1 MNKKFLNAVLFGAL
15 IASSAGTFT
24 SCKDYDDDIK
34 SLQEQIDKSGSTVG
48 DLQTQLTTLKTAAE
62 AAQAAADAAKTAA
75 AEAKTAAEA
84 AKTVGD
90 QAAADA
96 ATAKALAEEA
106 KAAASQAKA
115 DAIAEAAKQ
124 VEALRVSLQSAIDQ
138 KVDLT
143 VYEAAVK
150 ALGAQIEGIETGLS
164 NLTNGAV
171 KENTEAIKTA
181 QDAIET
187 LITADKDLQTQLD
200 ALKLY
205 AEGVKEVADANA
217 EDIKAAQEAIEAAQ
231 DEIKKL
237 WDEINGEGG
246 LKALIGENKSAIE
259 VLQKSTAQDI
269 ANLEDKITDELDAI
283 KNDIKDVQSDIKTI
297 NTQIININADLA
309 SLHTLMT
316 CRLTSI
322 TFAPDYIV
330 DGVEAIKFNSLKY
343 AAMAASENAV
353 IPTAY
358 KFSTAALAT
367 ASYHFNPASFKL
379 ANADYSYIDRS
390 ATVINTRAAASQ
402 WVEISGT
409 PVANAATGTVDFKL
423 LRLNV
428 HSTQPAEDKVNMIA
442 LQAALKGDAVDQNET
457 NVVVT
462 SPYVSIYDDVLA
474 APDVRISDKAT
485 LISGADKAH
494 YATTFDAC
502 KSEAVRYTTP
512 YDKVFNLKE
521 LVATCFGNG
530 NHKEFPIED
539 YKLSYKFSV
548 ATSDYNVTSGSTTTN
563 QQKWIVC
570 NDAKAGLYQAE
581 GFNKEA
587 IGRTPILKVE
597 LVDEAG
603 NVVRRGFVKIEFGV
617 TKQDDLVVGDKAND
631 LVAKCAETAASYTIS
646 EQFIRENVYRVITNG
661 KETSMSHEEFWNL
674 YDATTA
680 VAAVKKNNLSHS
692 MSLPK
697 IVDGDTSTGT
707 ATKKIVW
714 SFTHTEL
721 GKIGAGGSQFVA
733 TVTVKNKLTSS
744 EYPASITF
752 KFTVNVKLP
761 ELTLAATENDLYW
774 TKEDGKYKYFNVNVN
789 VPSSITSP
797 AENCQFSRALPEAYS
812 AYAVTGLPGCESA
825 RYKVIK
831 TYSNGVATSTV
842 MNGVQIDGV
851 NITLDKSN
859 AAVKAAL
866 NSANGL
872 QAVVAHIYTLSN
884 GDEVTVNEFMV
895 NFIRPVNLN
904 MPSGISVTDAM
915 TGGDVADFQWNGLL
929 TDWRNEAIVKDS
941 WSWVDHT
948 RSYWKRVCAPE
959 FEYVEGHE
967 EMVTP
972 AQLDVEYGTIKFTTT
987 TTTTMYTGK
996 ATYRYYPL
1004 VGRSITK
1011 TYTIEEEMLTKAEIN
1026 TALEA
1031 KKVEGWPFGYISA
1044 ELDGE
1049 IEYTEVSKPAST
1061 TIEYDYVK
1069 SINYVPA
1076 VYKWVEG
1083 NWTMVPHKHTAMPAY
1098 EGTSYGQTSGCWEWT
1113 KKEWTRP
1120 EWNAGQYWFFYG
1132 PFSDVTVNVNEATTS
1147 LEYNG
1152 NKLPD
1157 GATLVQEGNTVK
1169 YVNVSSPVG
1178 YTYQIFIPATV
1189 NYGWGTTSSTLT
1201 ITVNPKN

>member
-84 AKTVGD
+84 AKTAGD

-269 ANLEDKITDELDAI
+269 ADLEDKITDELDAI

-428 HSTQPAEDKVNMIA
+428 HSTQPPEDKVNMIA
-442 LQAALKGDAVDQNET
+442 LQAVLKGDAVDQNET

-617 TKQDDLVVGDKAND
+617 TKQDDLVVGDKAYD
-631 LVAKCAETAASYTIS
+631 LVAKCAETADSYTIS

-680 VAAVKKNNLSHS
+680 VAAVKKNNLSHA

-761 ELTLAATENDLYW
+761 ELTLDATENDLYW
-774 TKEDGKYKYFNVNVN
+774 TKDGDEYKYFNINVN
-789 VPSSITSP
+789 VPNSVTSP
-797 AENCQFSRALPEAYS
+797 ARDCQFRRALTEAYS
-812 AYAVTGLPGCESA
+812 AYTVKGLPGCESA

-831 TYSNGVATSTV
+831 TYSNGSLTAPV
-842 MNGVQIDGV
+842 MSGVQIDG
-851 NITLDKSN
+851 NDIILDKSN
-859 AAVKAAL
+859 ATVKAAL

-872 QAVVAHIYTLSN
+872 QAVVAHIYTMSN

-895 NFIRPVNLN
+895 DFIRPVNLN
-904 MPSGISVTDAM
+904 MPSGIAVIDAK

-941 WSWVDHT
+941 WSWVENVH
-948 RSYWKRVCAPE
+948 SYWKRVCTPE
-959 FEYVEGHE
+959 YELVGGHYE
-967 EMVTP
+967 LVTE
-972 AQLDVEYGTIKFTTT
+972 AQLDVEYGTVKFVATTEVKMFKGT
-987 TTTTMYTGK
+987 
-996 ATYRYYPL
+996 ATYKYTRR
-1004 VGRSITK
+1004 GGGSQEK
-1011 TYTIEEEMLTKAEIN
+1011 TFSTEEMLSTAEVDASLQAQ
-1026 TALEA
+1026 ALA
-1031 KKVEGWPFGYISA
+1031 GAPHGYT
-1044 ELDGE
+1044 LDRQVGSTRYE
-1049 IEYTEVSKPAST
+1049 ESVKTESTPIEYT
-1061 TIEYDYVK
+1061 YVK
-1069 SINYVPA
+1069 NINYVPA
-1076 VYKWVEG
+1076 TYKWVEG
-1083 NWTMVPHKHTAMPAY
+1083 NWPMVPHRHTEKPAF
-1098 EGTSYGQTSGCWEWT
+1098 EGTSYGQISGCWEWT
-1113 KKEWTRP
+1113 KKEWGRP
-1120 EWNAGQYWFFYG
+1120 DWNPGQYWFFYG
-1132 PFSDVTVNVNEATTS
+1132 PFGDVTLDLNKVTTS

-1157 GATLVQEGNTVK
+1157 GATLVQTGNTVK

-1178 YTYQIFIPATV
+1178 YTYQIFIPAAV

-1201 ITVNPKN
+1201 ITVNPNN

>member
-48 DLQTQLTTLKTAAE
+48 DLQTQLTTLKSAAE

-84 AKTVGD
+84 AKTAGD

-106 KAAASQAKA
+106 KAAAAQAKA
-115 DAIAEAAKQ
+115 DAIAEAATQ
-124 VEALRVSLQSAIDQ
+124 VEALRNSMQAAIDN
-138 KVDLT
+138 KLDVT
-143 VYEAAVK
+143 VHEAAVK

-164 NLTNGAV
+164 NLANGAV
-171 KENTEAIKTA
+171 KENTEAIKNA

-205 AEGVKEVADANA
+205 AEGVKDIADANK
-217 EDIKAAQEAIEAAQ
+217 EDIAAAQEAIEAAQ

-259 VLQKSTAQDI
+259 ALKNSTAQDI
-269 ANLEDKITDELDAI
+269 ADLEDKINDELDAI
-283 KNDIKDVQSDIKTI
+283 KSDISGIQGDIRTI
-297 NTQIININADLA
+297 NSQIITINADLV

-343 AAMAASENAV
+343 APMGSGENAA
-353 IPTAY
+353 IPTNY
-358 KFSTAALAT
+358 SISTAALAT

-379 ANADYSYIDRS
+379 GNADYSYLDRS
-390 ATVINTRAAASQ
+390 ATVINTRAAVSQ
-402 WVEISGT
+402 WVQISGT

-428 HSTQPAEDKVNMIA
+428 HSTQPAEDKVNMVA
-442 LQAALKGDAVDQNET
+442 LQATLKGDAVDKDET

-485 LISGADKAH
+485 LVSGADGAH
-494 YATTFDAC
+494 YATTFTAC

-512 YDKVFNLKE
+512 YDQVFNLKD

-548 ATSDYNVTSGSTTTN
+548 ASSDYNITEGETSTN
-563 QQKWIVC
+563 QQKWVVC
-570 NDAKAGLYQAE
+570 NDAAAGLYQAE

-617 TKQDDLVVGDKAND
+617 TKQDDLVVGDKAYD
-631 LVAKCAETAASYTIS
+631 LVAKCTETAAEYTIT

-674 YDATTA
+674 YDASGA
-680 VAAVKKNNLSHS
+680 VAVVKKNNLSHT
-692 MSLPK
+692 MTLPR
-697 IVDGDTSTGT
+697 IVDGDTSVGT

-714 SFTHTEL
+714 SFNHGEL

-761 ELTLAATENDLYW
+761 ELTLDATENDIYW
-774 TKEDGKYKYFNVNVN
+774 TKDGDEYKYFNVNVS
-789 VPSSITSP
+789 VPNSVASP
-797 AENCQFSRALPEAYS
+797 ASDCQFRRALTEAYS
-812 AYAVTGLPGCESA
+812 AYTVKGLPGCESA

-831 TYSNGVATSTV
+831 TYSNGNLTSPV
-842 MNGVQIDGV
+842 MSGVQIDG
-851 NITLDKSN
+851 NYITLDKSN

-872 QAVVAHIYTLSN
+872 QAVVAHIYTMSN

-895 NFIRPVNLN
+895 DFIRPVNLN
-904 MPSGISVTDAM
+904 MPSGIAVIDAK

-941 WSWVDHT
+941 WSWVENVH
-948 RSYWKRVCAPE
+948 SYWKRVCTPE
-959 FEYVEGHE
+959 FEYVQGHE

-987 TTTTMYTGK
+987 TVTTMYTGK
-996 ATYRYYPL
+996 ATYRYYNRF
-1004 VGRSITK
+1004 GGSTKK
-1011 TYTIEEEMLTKAEIN
+1011 TYTTEEFLTQAEVD
-1026 TALEA
+1026 ASLEA
-1031 KKVEGWPFGYISA
+1031 QKLAGWPLIYPHV
-1044 ELDGE
+1044 ELDGD
-1049 IEYTEVSKPAST
+1049 IIYTEVSKPAST

-1083 NWTMVPHKHTAMPAY
+1083 NWTMVPHKHTEKPAF
-1098 EGTSYGQTSGCWEWT
+1098 EGTSYGQISGCWEWT
-1113 KKEWTRP
+1113 KKEWGRP
-1120 EWNAGQYWFFYG
+1120 DWNPGQYWFFYG
-1132 PFSDVTVNVNEATTS
+1132 PFGDVTLDLNKVTTS

-1157 GATLVQEGNTVK
+1157 GATLVQTGNTVK

-1201 ITVNPKN
+1201 ITVNPNN

>member
-48 DLQTQLTTLKTAAE
+48 DLQTQLATLKSAAE

-75 AEAKTAAEA
+75 AEAKTAADA
-84 AKTVGD
+84 AKTAGD

-96 ATAKALAEEA
+96 AAAKVLAEEA
-106 KAAASQAKA
+106 KAAAAQAKA
-115 DAIAEAAKQ
+115 DAIAEAATQ
-124 VEALRVSLQSAIDQ
+124 VEALRNSMQAAIDN
-138 KVDLT
+138 KLDVT
-143 VYEAAVK
+143 VHETAVK

-164 NLTNGAV
+164 NLANGAV
-171 KENTEAIKTA
+171 KENTEAIKNA

-205 AEGVKEVADANA
+205 AEGVKEIADANK
-217 EDIKAAQEAIEAAQ
+217 EDIAAAQEAIEAAQ

-259 VLQKSTAQDI
+259 ALQNSTAQDI
-269 ANLEDKITDELDAI
+269 ADLEDKINDELDAI
-283 KNDIKDVQSDIKTI
+283 KSDISGIQGDIRTI
-297 NTQIININADLA
+297 NSQIITINADLV

-343 AAMAASENAV
+343 APMGSGENAA
-353 IPTAY
+353 IPTNY
-358 KFSTAALAT
+358 SISTAALAT

-379 ANADYSYIDRS
+379 GNADYSYLDRS

-402 WVEISGT
+402 WVQISGT

-428 HSTQPAEDKVNMIA
+428 HSTQPAEDKVNMVA
-442 LQAALKGDAVDQNET
+442 LQATLKGDAVDKNET
-457 NVVVT
+457 DVVVT

-474 APDVRISDKAT
+474 EPDVRISDKAT

-494 YATTFDAC
+494 YATTFTAC
-502 KSEAVRYTTP
+502 QSEAVRYTTP
-512 YDKVFNLKE
+512 YDKVFNLKD

-548 ATSDYNVTSGSTTTN
+548 ASSDYNITEGETSTN
-563 QQKWIVC
+563 QQKWVVC
-570 NDAKAGLYQAE
+570 NDAAAGLYQAE

-617 TKQDDLVVGDKAND
+617 TKQDDLVVGDKAYD
-631 LVAKCAETAASYTIS
+631 LVAKCTETAAEYTIT

-674 YDATTA
+674 YDASGA
-680 VAAVKKNNLSHS
+680 VAVVKKNNLSHS
-692 MSLPK
+692 MSLPR
-697 IVDGDTSTGT
+697 IVDGDTSVGT

-714 SFTHTEL
+714 SFTHGEL
-721 GKIGAGGSQFVA
+721 GKIGNSSQFVA

-761 ELTLAATENDLYW
+761 ELSLEATENDLYW
-774 TKEDGKYKYFNVNVN
+774 TKDGDEYKYFNVNVN
-789 VPSSITSP
+789 TPGSVISP
-797 AENCQFSRALPEAYS
+797 ARDCQFRRSLVEAYS
-812 AYAVTGLPGCESA
+812 AYVVKGLPDCETA

-831 TYSNGVATSTV
+831 TFSNGTQTALV
-842 MNGVQIDGV
+842 MSGVQIEG
-851 NITLDKSN
+851 NYITLDKSN
-859 AAVKAAL
+859 ADVKTAL

-872 QAVVAHIYTLSN
+872 QAIVAHIYTLAN

-904 MPSGISVTDAM
+904 MPSGVAVTDAI
-915 TGGDVADFQWNGLL
+915 TGGDIADFQWNGLL

-941 WSWVDHT
+941 WSWVENVH
-948 RSYWKRVCAPE
+948 SYWNRVCAPE
-959 FEYVEGHE
+959 YEYTEGYYE
-967 EMVTP
+967 LVTE
-972 AQLDVEYGTIKFTTT
+972 AQLNVEYGTVKFTATT
-987 TTTTMYTGK
+987 EVKMFKGT
-996 ATYRYYPL
+996 ATYRYVPRR
-1004 VGRSITK
+1004 GGGSQNRTF
-1011 TYTIEEEMLTKAEIN
+1011 TTEEMLSQAEVD
-1026 TALEA
+1026 ASLEA
-1031 KKVEGWPFGYISA
+1031 QALAGAPSGYT
-1044 ELDGE
+1044 LDRQVGTTDYE
-1049 IEYTEVSKPAST
+1049 ESSKTENTPIEYT
-1061 TIEYDYVK
+1061 YVK

-1076 VYKWVEG
+1076 TYKWVEG
-1083 NWTMVPHKHTAMPAY
+1083 DWVRVPHRHTEKPAFD
-1098 EGTSYGQTSGCWEWT
+1098 GTSYGQISGCWEWT
-1113 KKEWTRP
+1113 KREWSRP
-1120 EWNAGQYWFFYG
+1120 DWNAGQYWAFYG
-1132 PFSDVTVNVNEATTS
+1132 PFGDVTLDLSKVTTS
-1147 LEYNG
+1147 LDYNG

-1157 GATLVQEGNTVK
+1157 GTTLVQSGNTVK

-1178 YTYQIFIPATV
+1178 YAYQIFIPATV